1 MQPLKATADMIDI
14 DTSNTDDGNTTPM
27 LYSDKDIAGATP
39 MMAQYMAIKNNH
51 ADCLLFYRMGDFYEL
66 FFDDAKQASASLSIA
81 LTKRGTH
88 NDEPIAMCG
97 VPFHAYENYLTKLI
111 SKGFKVAISE
121 QTESPAEA
129 KARAKAEGGK
139 TLVNRE
145 VVRIVTQGTL
155 TEDAHLNKREYN
167 FLMAL
172 SPIVKDNIVGVSLI
186 DISTGLF
193 LNEDTDVALLPSL
206 LERFNAR
213 EILVPDSLLA
223 HETLGVLFK
232 DMFNI
237 LTTWPDTRFNFNS
250 AKQSLTNYYNVQTLD
265 GFGQFD
271 RHIIISGGALLD
283 YVSLTQKGTMPHLR
297 PPVMTKTQDIM
308 YIDAATRKNLEINK
322 TLQGEK
328 KGSLLNTVDKTV
340 TANGARLLSQWLNMP
355 LCNINVIN
363 NRLDAVDFFFQNSNI
378 CDDAREIL
386 KACDDIERAL
396 SRLSLDRGGPR
407 DMAAIARTLEQGF
420 YLRDRVFNTLDD
432 GINDL
437 QNVKETLKRKEQ
449 IDNLVETLNKAL
461 KDDLPMLSRDGG
473 FIKKGFSPDLDN
485 IRSLRDNNRAH
496 ILELEA
502 NYLKKSGAT
511 TLKIKHNNVIGYYIE
526 VPSTQSQKLFD
537 DPDKLFIH
545 RQTMAS
551 GVRFTTVDLSDL
563 ENKLASAA
571 EKSLA
576 LELELYQKLRIQII
590 DLANTLLDV
599 ADALAYTDTVSAIAS
614 ISKDQNYTRP
624 TLRNDRTLMI
634 EKGRHPVV
642 EKHLGHYSSF
652 IPNDCAFDLDD
663 RLWLITGPNM
673 AGKSTYLRQNALIIL
688 LAQCGFF
695 VPALKAEIGVVDR
708 LFSRVGAAD
717 DLARGRST
725 FMVEMI
731 ETAAILNQATPN
743 SFVILDEIGR
753 GTSTFDGLSIAWAT
767 LENLHDINQC
777 RCLFATHYHE
787 LTSLSSRLSA
797 LSCHTVKI
805 KEWKN
810 DIIFMHEIIDGVANQ
825 SYGVHV
831 AKLAGLPVG
840 VIARAKEIL
849 EKLETSDKNKTIESL
864 TDTLPLFAQ
873 TAEKAHSYAQEKEDA
888 EKLEKIRNAV
898 HAIDPD
904 ALSPR
909 EALDALYALKKNL

>member
-1 MQPLKATADMIDI
+1 MQPLKAPADVNDVPS
-14 DTSNTDDGNTTPM
+14 DTIENM
-27 LYSDKDIAGATP
+27 LYSPEDIAGATP

-51 ADCLLFYRMGDFYEL
+51 MDCLLFYRMGDFYEL
-66 FFDDAKQASASLSIA
+66 FFDDAKQASATLSIA

-111 SKGFKVAISE
+111 LKGFKVAISE
-121 QTESPAEA
+121 QTETPAQA
-129 KARAKAEGGK
+129 KARAKIDGGK
-139 TLVNRE
+139 AIVNRE

-172 SPIVKDNIVGVSLI
+172 SPLVKSNIIGVSLI

-193 LNEDTDVALLPSL
+193 LNEDTDAALLPSL
-206 LERFNAR
+206 LERFNPR
-213 EILVPDSLLA
+213 EILIPDSLLE
-223 HETLGVLFK
+223 HETLGILFK
-232 DMFNI
+232 DMFSI
-237 LTTWPDTRFNFNS
+237 LTTWPDTRFNLNS
-250 AKQSLTNYYNVQTLD
+250 AKQNLTGYYNVQTLD
-265 GFGQFD
+265 GFGQFEP
-271 RHIIISGGALLD
+271 HIIISGGALLD
-283 YVSLTQKGTMPHLR
+283 YVRLTQKGTMPHLR
-297 PPVMTKTQDIM
+297 PPVMTQTQDIM

-355 LCNINVIN
+355 LCNINIIN
-363 NRLDAVDFFFQNSNI
+363 NRLDAVDFFFQHTNI
-378 CDDAREIL
+378 CDDARDIL

-420 YLRDRVFNTLDD
+420 YLRDRVFNTLHES
-432 GINDL
+432 IYDL
-437 QNVKETLKRKEQ
+437 HNVKETLKRKEQ

-473 FIKKGFSPDLDN
+473 FIKKGFSPDLDG

-496 ILELEA
+496 ILALEA
-502 NYLKKSGAT
+502 DYLKKSGAT

-526 VPSTQSQKLFD
+526 VPSAQAQKLFD

-576 LELELYQKLRIQII
+576 LELELYQKLRAQII
-590 DLANTLLDV
+590 TLASTLLDV
-599 ADALAYTDTVSAIAS
+599 ADALAYTDTTSAIAA
-614 ISKDQNYTRP
+614 ISKEQNYTRP

-642 EKHLGHYSSF
+642 EKHLDHDSSF
-652 IPNDCAFDLDD
+652 IPNDCAFDVDD

-695 VPALKAEIGVVDR
+695 VPALKADIGVVDR

-731 ETAAILNQATPN
+731 ETAAILNQATSH

-849 EKLETSDKNKTIESL
+849 AKLETGDKNKTIEAL

-873 TAEKAHSYAQEKEDA
+873 TAQNAQSHAEETA
-888 EKLEKIRNAV
+888 ETEKLAKIRDAV

-904 ALSPR
+904 SLSPR
-909 EALDALYALKKNL
+909 EALDALYALKKDL